1 MIKVEVTK
9 DFRLA
14 DFKKLKN
21 VVRVT
26 SKDEEGMLYVGDTF
40 ECDEEMAKYLTGEN
54 KLKRAFVKVVEVIE
68 FFEEKIIPV
77 AYNEPVGEKGEAGE
91 PNIKEKSK
99 KKKNSKKKKGE

>member
-26 SKDEEGMLYVGDTF
+26 SKDEDGMLYVGDTF

-54 KLKRAFVKVVEVIE
+54 KLKRAFVKVIEVIPDAKIE
-68 FFEEKIIPV
+68 YTKEELEPKAEIKLEEKP
-77 AYNEPVGEKGEAGE
+77 
-91 PNIKEKSK
+91 K
-99 KKKNSKKKKGE
+99 KKRTSKKKGE

>member
-54 KLKRAFVKVVEVIE
+54 KLKRAFVKVIEVIPKVNIKNE
-68 FFEEKIIPV
+68 INIDSKKIIEEIKEEKPKKKRTSK
-77 AYNEPVGEKGEAGE
+77 N
-91 PNIKEKSK
+91 KEK
-99 KKKNSKKKKGE
+99 EE

>member
-26 SKDEEGMLYVGDTF
+26 SKEEEGMLYVGDTF

-54 KLKRAFVKVVEVIE
+54 KLKRAFVKVIEVIPE
-68 FFEEKIIPV
+68 VNIKNEINIDSKKIIEEIKEEKP
-77 AYNEPVGEKGEAGE
+77 
-91 PNIKEKSK
+91 K
-99 KKKNSKKKKGE
+99 KKRTSKKKGE

>member
-26 SKDEEGMLYVGDTF
+26 SKDEDGMLYVGDTF

-54 KLKRAFVKVVEVIE
+54 KLKRAFVKVIEVIP
-68 FFEEKIIPV
+68 EEVKK
-77 AYNEPVGEKGEAGE
+77 NELGNPVGTREIEE
-91 PNIKEKSK
+91 NPK
-99 KKKNSKKKKGE
+99 KKKSNKKKKREE